1 MSENRGTRESASKKY
16 GGGGRGG
23 GFNRERRLVGRGD
36 LRLEGRD
43 GGMEGW
49 REGRSERGRER

>member
-16 GGGGRGG
+16 GGGGMGG

-43 GGMEGW
+43 GGMEGGK
-49 REGRSERGRER
+49 E

>member
-1 MSENRGTRESASKKY
+1 MRTGGQERVPARNM
-16 GGGGRGG
+16 GGGGMGG

>member
-1 MSENRGTRESASKKY
+1 M
-16 GGGGRGG
+16 GG

-43 GGMEGW
+43 GGIEGGK
-49 REGRSERGRER
+49 E